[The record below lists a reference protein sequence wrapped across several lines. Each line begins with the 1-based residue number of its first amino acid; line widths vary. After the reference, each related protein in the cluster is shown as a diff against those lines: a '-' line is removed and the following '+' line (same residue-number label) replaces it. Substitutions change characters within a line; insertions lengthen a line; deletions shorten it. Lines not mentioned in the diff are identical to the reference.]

1 MLRWKTPEYYLMD
14 QLQQAHTSVVSSQ
27 GSPPRD
33 DTAQSAPHHHQLWVR
48 PLEQSKF
55 LETAYG
61 YEGQYYFAALPGIRT
76 FFYGG
81 HFAVATFFVI
91 SGFVLSVKAVDLIHQ
106 GEHGKLANHLSSALF
121 RRWLRLYI
129 PILCTTFIYM
139 TSWHIFRVPIAS
151 ADPKATYGE
160 ELAAWAELYNFHLW
174 SIPIEFR
181 GSIVVCTSLL
191 ALSACTQTARLC
203 LQAGLVFYFLYIVDG
218 WYLSMFT
225 SGTLLCD
232 LDLLARAGE
241 LPPIFRPLQPYKKA
255 IFYAMFLVSIYL
267 GGISA
272 RTDSIEDLRQ
282 NPGGWYYI
290 SFLKPHVVSNYKW
303 FFLFW
308 AATFLVV
315 SVRHIPWL
323 CRFFETRFCQFFG
336 RVSYSLY
343 LIHGLI
349 ICTLGD
355 RLYAAVGWVNDYR
368 ATNML
373 DLVNM
378 FPLPMAGP
386 LGLEVAFLVPHIV
399 LLPVTLYCAELAM
412 RAFDQPSVR
421 FARWLFRRATP
432 SRPERLPA

>member
-1 MLRWKTPEYYLMD
+1 MKNF
-14 QLQQAHTSVVSSQ
+14 SFIF
-27 GSPPRD
+27 
-33 DTAQSAPHHHQLWVR
+33 
-48 PLEQSKF
+48 K
-55 LETAYG
+55 
-61 YEGQYYFAALPGIRT
+61 EGG
-76 FFYGG
+76 
-81 HFAVATFFVI
+81 
-91 SGFVLSVKAVDLIHQ
+91 
-106 GEHGKLANHLSSALF
+106 
-121 RRWLRLYI
+121 
-129 PILCTTFIYM
+129 
-139 TSWHIFRVPIAS
+139 VPWPS
-151 ADPKATYGE
+151 
-160 ELAAWAELYNFHLW
+160 YNFHLW

-181 GSIVVCTSLL
+181 GSIVVYTSIL
-191 ALSACTQTARLC
+191 ALSTCTQTARLC
-203 LQAGLVFYFLYIVDG
+203 LQVGLVFYFLYIVDG
-218 WYLSMFT
+218 WYLSMFA

-232 LDLLARAGE
+232 LDLLARASE
-241 LPPIFRPLQPYKKA
+241 LPSIFRPLRSYKKA
-255 IFYAMFLVSIYL
+255 IIYAMFLVSIYL

-272 RTDSIEDLRQ
+272 RSDNIEDLRQ
-282 NPGGWYYI
+282 NPGWYYF

-323 CRFFETRFCQFFG
+323 CRFFETRFCQFLG

-343 LIHGLI
+343 LVHGFI

-368 ATNML
+368 ATNMP
-373 DLVNM
+373 DLVNI

-399 LLPVTLYCAELAM
+399 LLPVTLYCAELVT

-421 FARWLFRRATP
+421 FAQWLFRRATP